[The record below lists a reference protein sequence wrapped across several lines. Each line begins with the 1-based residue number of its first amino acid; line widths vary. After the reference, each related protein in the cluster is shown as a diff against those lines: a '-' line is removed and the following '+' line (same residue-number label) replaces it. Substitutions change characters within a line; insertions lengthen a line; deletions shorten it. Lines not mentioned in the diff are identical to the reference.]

1 MLFGQSSLCHL
12 AEVHYA
18 IWLTFTILDGD
29 FQVTDYSSAT
39 AAFAGL
45 CLFGEDAV
53 AAVEDEDETV

>member
-1 MLFGQSSLCHL
+1 M

-18 IWLTFTILDGD
+18 VWLTFTILDGD